1 MDIDLKVRIG
11 SRCLPNPVGT
21 ASGTFGYGEEYA
33 GLYTPEKL
41 GAVYTKAVSLLPR
54 EGNPPPR
61 LVETASGILNAI
73 GLANVGVEA
82 FIAKKLDFLLSQPAA
97 AVVNVAGS
105 SPDEY
110 IRVVRRLN
118 ETGIW
123 GFEINL
129 SCPNVR
135 QGCLAF
141 GTDPRNVKDL
151 TALLRKETDKPLII
165 KLTPNVT
172 DIGAIAE
179 AAEEGGADAVSLIN
193 TLLGM
198 AIDVKTARFKLT
210 NRTGG
215 LSGPAVKPVGVA
227 AVYNVSRRVSI
238 PVIGMGGIMSADDA
252 VEYLLAG
259 AKAIQI
265 GTGNFVRPGVCDA
278 VYDGI
283 VAYMKEKQLRSID
296 DFAGLLKDAQ
306 KE

>member
-1 MDIDLKVRIG
+1 MDIDVTVKIG
-11 SRCLPNPVGT
+11 KGVLPTPTGA
-21 ASGTFGYGEEYA
+21 ASGTFGYGDEFA
-33 GLYTPEKL
+33 GLYDPSKL
-41 GAVYTKAVSLLPR
+41 GAVYTKAISLFPR

-61 LVETASGILNAI
+61 LTETPSGILNAI

-82 FIAKKLDFLLSQPAA
+82 FIEKKLGFLLNQPFAT
-97 AVVNVAGS
+97 VVNIAGS

-110 IRVVRRLN
+110 VRTLRRLS
-118 ETGIW
+118 GSGVW

-135 QGCLAF
+135 HGCLAF
-141 GTDPRNVKDL
+141 GTDPRHVENL

-172 DIGAIAE
+172 DIGTIAE
-179 AAEEGGADAVSLIN
+179 AAEAGGADAVSLIN

-198 AIDVKTARFKLT
+198 AIDVKTARFKLA

-227 AVYNVSRRVSI
+227 AVYNVSRRVKI
-238 PVIGMGGIMSADDA
+238 PVIGMGGIMCADDA

-259 AKAIQI
+259 AKAVQI
-265 GTGNFVRPGVCDA
+265 GTGNFITPGLCDS

-283 VAYMKEKQLRSID
+283 VDYMKEKNLSKID
-296 DFAGLLKDAQ
+296 DFASLLQDA
-306 KE
+306 

>member
-1 MDIDLKVRIG
+1 MDIDVTVRIG
-11 SRCLPNPVGT
+11 NGVLPAPTGV
-21 ASGTFGYGEEYA
+21 ASGTFGYGDEFA
-33 GLYTPEKL
+33 GLYDPSKL

-61 LVETASGILNAI
+61 LAETPAGILNAI

-82 FIAKKLDFLLSQPAA
+82 FIEKKLGFLLNQPFAT
-97 AVVNVAGS
+97 VVNIAGS

-110 IRVVRRLN
+110 VRTLRRLS
-118 ETGIW
+118 GSGVW

-135 QGCLAF
+135 HGCLAF
-141 GTDPRNVKDL
+141 GTDPHHVENL
-151 TALLRKETDKPLII
+151 TALLRKETDRPLII

-172 DIGAIAE
+172 DIGTIAE
-179 AAEEGGADAVSLIN
+179 AAEAGGADAVSLIN

-198 AIDVKTARFKLT
+198 AIDVKTARFKLA

-215 LSGPAVKPVGVA
+215 LSGPAIKPVGVA
-227 AVYNVSRRVSI
+227 AVYNVSRRVKI
-238 PVIGMGGIMSADDA
+238 PVIGMGGIMCAEDA

-259 AKAIQI
+259 AKAVQI
-265 GTGNFVRPGVCDA
+265 GTGNFITPGLCSS

-283 VAYMKEKQLRSID
+283 VDYMKEKNLSKID
-296 DFAGLLKDAQ
+296 DFASLLQDA
-306 KE
+306 

>member
-1 MDIDLKVRIG
+1 MDIDVTVKIG
-11 SRCLPNPVGT
+11 NGVLPTPTGA
-21 ASGTFGYGEEYA
+21 ASGTFGYGDEFA
-33 GLYTPEKL
+33 GLYDPSKL
-41 GAVYTKAVSLLPR
+41 GAVYTKAISLFPR

-61 LVETASGILNAI
+61 LTETPSGILNAI

-82 FIAKKLDFLLSQPAA
+82 FIEKKLEFLLKQSFAT
-97 AVVNVAGS
+97 VVNIAGS

-110 IRVVRRLN
+110 VRTLCRLSDS
-118 ETGIW
+118 GVW

-129 SCPNVR
+129 SCPNVKH
-135 QGCLAF
+135 GCLAF
-141 GTDPRNVKDL
+141 GTDPHYVENL

-172 DIGAIAE
+172 DIGTIAE
-179 AAEEGGADAVSLIN
+179 AAEAGGADAVSLIN

-198 AIDVKTARFKLT
+198 AIDVKTARFKLA

-227 AVYNVSRRVSI
+227 AVYNVSRRVKI
-238 PVIGMGGIMSADDA
+238 PVIGMGGIMCADDA

-259 AKAIQI
+259 AKAVQI
-265 GTGNFVRPGVCDA
+265 GTGNFITPGLCDS

-283 VAYMKEKQLRSID
+283 VDYMKEKNLSKID
-296 DFAGLLKDAQ
+296 DFASLLQDA
-306 KE
+306 

>member
-1 MDIDLKVRIG
+1 MDIDVTVKIG
-11 SRCLPNPVGT
+11 NGVLPTPTGA
-21 ASGTFGYGEEYA
+21 ASGTFGYGDEFA
-33 GLYTPEKL
+33 GLYDPSKL
-41 GAVYTKAVSLLPR
+41 GAVYTKAISLFPR

-61 LVETASGILNAI
+61 LTETPSGILNAI

-82 FIAKKLDFLLSQPAA
+82 FIEKKLEFLLKQSFAT
-97 AVVNVAGS
+97 VVNIAGS

-110 IRVVRRLN
+110 VRTLCRLSDS
-118 ETGIW
+118 GVW

-129 SCPNVR
+129 SCPNVKH
-135 QGCLAF
+135 GCLAF
-141 GTDPRNVKDL
+141 GTDPNHVENL

-172 DIGAIAE
+172 DIGTIAE
-179 AAEEGGADAVSLIN
+179 AAEAGGADAVSLIN

-198 AIDVKTARFKLT
+198 AIDVKTARFKLA

-227 AVYNVSRRVSI
+227 AVYNVSRRVKI
-238 PVIGMGGIMSADDA
+238 PVIGMGGIMCADDA

-259 AKAIQI
+259 AKAVQI
-265 GTGNFVRPGVCDA
+265 GTGNFITPGLCDS

-283 VAYMKEKQLRSID
+283 VDYMKEKNLSKID
-296 DFAGLLKDAQ
+296 DFASLLQDA
-306 KE
+306 

>member
-1 MDIDLKVRIG
+1 MDIDLKVKIG
-11 SRCLPNPVGT
+11 NGCLPNPVGT
-21 ASGTFGYGEEYA
+21 ASGTFGYGEEYE
-33 GLYTPEKL
+33 GLYSPEKL

-61 LVETASGILNAI
+61 LVETPSGILNAI

-82 FIAKKLDFLLSQPAA
+82 FIEKKLGFLLSQPAA
-97 AVVNVAGS
+97 TVVNVAGS
-105 SPDEY
+105 SPEEY
-110 IRVVRRLN
+110 IRVVHRLN
-118 ETGIW
+118 ETAVW

-129 SCPNVR
+129 SCPNVK

-141 GTDPRNVKDL
+141 GTDPRNVREL

-172 DIGAIAE
+172 DIGAIAK
-179 AAEEGGADAVSLIN
+179 AAEDGGADAVSLIN

-198 AIDVKTARFKLT
+198 AIDIKTARFKLT

-215 LSGPAVKPVGVA
+215 LSGPAVKPVGIA
-227 AVYNVSRRVSI
+227 AVYNVSRRVKI
-238 PVIGMGGIMSADDA
+238 PVIGMGGIASADDA

-259 AKAIQI
+259 ARAIQI
-265 GTGNFVRPGVCDA
+265 GTGNFVTPGLCDS

-283 VAYMKEKQLRSID
+283 VGYMKEKQLHSID
-296 DFAGLLKDAQ
+296 DFALLLRDA
-306 KE
+306 

>member
-1 MDIDLKVRIG
+1 MDIDVTVKIG
-11 SRCLPNPVGT
+11 KGVLPTPTGA
-21 ASGTFGYGEEYA
+21 ASGTFGYGDEFA
-33 GLYTPEKL
+33 GLYDPSKL

-61 LVETASGILNAI
+61 LAETPAGILNAI

-82 FIAKKLDFLLSQPAA
+82 FIEKKLGFLLNQPFAT
-97 AVVNVAGS
+97 VVNIAGS

-110 IRVVRRLN
+110 VRTLRRLS
-118 ETGIW
+118 GSGVW

-135 QGCLAF
+135 HGCLAF
-141 GTDPRNVKDL
+141 GTDPRHVENL
-151 TALLRKETDKPLII
+151 TALLRKETDRPLII

-172 DIGAIAE
+172 DIGTIAE
-179 AAEEGGADAVSLIN
+179 AAEAGGADAVSLIN

-198 AIDVKTARFKLT
+198 AIDVKTARFKLA

-227 AVYNVSRRVSI
+227 AVYNVSRRVKI
-238 PVIGMGGIMSADDA
+238 PVIGMGGIMCADDA

-259 AKAIQI
+259 AKAVQI
-265 GTGNFVRPGVCDA
+265 GTGNFITPGLCDS

-283 VAYMKEKQLRSID
+283 VDYMKEKNLSKID
-296 DFAGLLKDAQ
+296 DFSALLQDA
-306 KE
+306 

>member
-1 MDIDLKVRIG
+1 MDIDLKVKIG
-11 SRCLPNPVGT
+11 DRYLPNPVGT
-21 ASGTFGYGEEYA
+21 ASGTFGYGEEYE

-61 LVETASGILNAI
+61 LVETPSGILNAI

-82 FIAKKLDFLLSQPAA
+82 FIEKKLGFLLSQPAA
-97 AVVNVAGS
+97 TVVNVAGS
-105 SPDEY
+105 SPEEY
-110 IRVVRRLN
+110 IRVVHRLN
-118 ETGIW
+118 ETAVW

-129 SCPNVR
+129 SCPNVK

-141 GTDPRNVKDL
+141 GTDPRNVREL

-179 AAEEGGADAVSLIN
+179 AAEDGGADAVSLIN

-198 AIDVKTARFKLT
+198 AIDIKTARFKLT

-215 LSGPAVKPVGVA
+215 LSGPAVKPVGIA
-227 AVYNVSRRVSI
+227 AVYNVSRRVKI
-238 PVIGMGGIMSADDA
+238 PVIGMGGIASADDA

-259 AKAIQI
+259 ARAIQI
-265 GTGNFVRPGVCDA
+265 GTGNFVTPGLCDS

-283 VAYMKEKQLRSID
+283 VGYMKEKQLHSIN
-296 DFAGLLKDAQ
+296 DFAKLLKDA
-306 KE
+306 

>member
-1 MDIDLKVRIG
+1 MDIDVTVRIG
-11 SRCLPNPVGT
+11 NGVLPAPTGV
-21 ASGTFGYGEEYA
+21 ASGTFGYGDEFA
-33 GLYTPEKL
+33 GLYDPSKL

-61 LVETASGILNAI
+61 LTETPSGILNAI

-82 FIAKKLDFLLSQPAA
+82 FIEKKLEFLLKQSFAT
-97 AVVNVAGS
+97 VVNIAGS
-105 SPDEY
+105 SPG
-110 IRVVRRLN
+110 V
-118 ETGIW
+118 W

-129 SCPNVR
+129 SCPNVKH
-135 QGCLAF
+135 GCLAF
-141 GTDPRNVKDL
+141 GTDPHHVENL

-172 DIGAIAE
+172 DIGTIAE
-179 AAEEGGADAVSLIN
+179 AAEAGGADAVSLIN

-198 AIDVKTARFKLT
+198 AIDVKTARFKLA

-227 AVYNVSRRVSI
+227 SVYNVSRRVKI
-238 PVIGMGGIMSADDA
+238 PVIGMGGIMCADDA

-259 AKAIQI
+259 AKAVQI
-265 GTGNFVRPGVCDA
+265 GTGNFITPGLCDS

-283 VAYMKEKQLRSID
+283 VDYMKEKNLSKID
-296 DFAGLLKDAQ
+296 DFASLLQDA
-306 KE
+306 

>member
-1 MDIDLKVRIG
+1 MDIDVTVKIG
-11 SRCLPNPVGT
+11 KGVLPTPTGA
-21 ASGTFGYGEEYA
+21 ASGTFGYGDEFA
-33 GLYTPEKL
+33 GLYDPSKL
-41 GAVYTKAVSLLPR
+41 GAVYTKAISLFPR

-61 LVETASGILNAI
+61 LTETPSGILNAI

-82 FIAKKLDFLLSQPAA
+82 FIEKKLEFLLKQSFAT
-97 AVVNVAGS
+97 VVNIAGS

-110 IRVVRRLN
+110 VRTLCRLSDS
-118 ETGIW
+118 GVW

-129 SCPNVR
+129 SCPNVKH
-135 QGCLAF
+135 GCLAF
-141 GTDPRNVKDL
+141 GTDPHHVENL

-172 DIGAIAE
+172 DIGTIAE
-179 AAEEGGADAVSLIN
+179 AAEAGGADAVSLIN

-198 AIDVKTARFKLT
+198 AIDVKTARFKLA

-227 AVYNVSRRVSI
+227 AVYNVSRRVKI
-238 PVIGMGGIMSADDA
+238 PVIGMGGIMCADDA

-259 AKAIQI
+259 AKAVQI
-265 GTGNFVRPGVCDA
+265 GTGNFITPGLCDS

-283 VAYMKEKQLRSID
+283 VDYMKEKNLSKID
-296 DFAGLLKDAQ
+296 DFASLLQDA
-306 KE
+306 